1 MMEVHYVIVDTRE
14 TQEVRDAFRIALTE
28 MGVEVREEACQP
40 TGDIR
45 IVYGR
50 GSAVLFERKERLDGI
65 HSWQSGHLDDQVG
78 RMLETGDD
86 VELIIEGDLYE
97 TVIARGKNV
106 LKLGPVF
113 GAQLKYYNRLM
124 PVRKTKDL
132 AHTVDWV
139 CDTIKAIRSGDY
151 RAVQRKYRLEHPTM
165 VEEIVNIICKK
176 AKIRRVRRADLAKRF
191 RDVGDL
197 VDIITRERYVRMYE
211 PLRWAIYYNPWHDG
225 LLSLEQ
231 ALKFEEELFKD
242 AVSPVHIR
250 GLGPK
255 CVELVRAHW
264 PSYLDFI
271 SYLRQQPKTFMSLSV
286 GGLSSNAKERILAI
300 AGGADG
306 HPLAGF
312 GPHVKDSVV
321 GANAHQTYGN
331 R

>member
-1 MMEVHYVIVDTRE
+1 MDVHHVIIDTRE
-14 TQEVRDAFRIALTE
+14 TQDVRDTFKMALTE
-28 MGVEVREEACQP
+28 MGVEVREEAIQP

-45 IVYGR
+45 ILFGR

-65 HSWQSGHLDDQVG
+65 HSWQSGHLDDQIG
-78 RMLETGDD
+78 RMLDTGDD

-97 TVIARGKNV
+97 KVYARGKNV

-113 GAQLKYYNRLM
+113 GAQLKFYNRLL

-139 CDTIKAIRSGDY
+139 CNTIKQIRSGDY
-151 RAVQRKYRLEHPTM
+151 RAVQRKYRLEHPTTT
-165 VEEIVNIICKK
+165 EEMINIICKK
-176 AKIRRVRRADLAKRF
+176 AKIRRVRRGDLAAKF

-197 VDIITRERYVRMYE
+197 VSIITRERYVRQYE
-211 PLRWAIYYNPWHDG
+211 PLRWLVYYNPWHDG
-225 LLSLEQ
+225 MMSLEQ
-231 ALKFEEELFKD
+231 ALKFEAELFACD
-242 AVSPVHIR
+242 VSPLQIR

-255 CVELVRAHW
+255 VVELVRAHW
-264 PSYLDFI
+264 PSYLDFM
-271 SYLRQQPKTFMSLSV
+271 SYVRQQPSAFLALSV
-286 GGLSSNAKERILAI
+286 GGLSKNAKERIIAI
-300 AGGADG
+300 AQNADG

-312 GPHVKDSVV
+312 GPHMTEGIA